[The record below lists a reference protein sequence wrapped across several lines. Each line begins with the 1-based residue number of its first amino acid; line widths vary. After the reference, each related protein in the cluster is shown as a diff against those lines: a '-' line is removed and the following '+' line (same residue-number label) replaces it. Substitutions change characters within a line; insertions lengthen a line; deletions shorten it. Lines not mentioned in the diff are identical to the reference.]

1 MTYESHDNVGF
12 LSLMTCQPHIFIS
25 SNLHHLIMAWSK
37 PYLAILCLA
46 SVKYSEAGGRKE
58 KKVVVQE
65 TVKDIR
71 AHHKREKFTVDL
83 PEGLS
88 IVCQNY

>member
-1 MTYESHDNVGF
+1 MESCDNVGF
-12 LSLMTCQPHIFIS
+12 LSLMMCQPHIFIS
-25 SNLHHLIMAWSK
+25 SNLHHLVMAWSK
-37 PYLAILCLA
+37 PYQAILCLA
-46 SVKYSEAGGRKE
+46 SVKYSKARGRKE

-71 AHHKREKFTVDL
+71 AHRKKEKFTEDL

-88 IVCQNY
+88 IICQNY

>member
-1 MTYESHDNVGF
+1 MESCDNVGF
-12 LSLMTCQPHIFIS
+12 LLLMTCRLHIFIS

-37 PYLAILCLA
+37 PYQAILHLA
-46 SVKYSEAGGRKE
+46 SVKYSEARGTKE

-65 TVKDIR
+65 IVKDIR
-71 AHHKREKFTVDL
+71 AHHKREKFTEDL

-88 IVCQNY
+88 IICQNY

>member
-1 MTYESHDNVGF
+1 MESCDNIGF
-12 LSLMTCQPHIFIS
+12 LLLMMCRLHIFIS

-37 PYLAILCLA
+37 PYQAILCLA
-46 SVKYSEAGGRKE
+46 SVQYSEARGRKE

-65 TVKDIR
+65 AMKDIR
-71 AHHKREKFTVDL
+71 AHHKREKFTKDL

-88 IVCQNY
+88 IIHQNY

>member
-1 MTYESHDNVGF
+1 MESHDNIDF
-12 LSLMTCQPHIFIS
+12 LSLMMCQPHIFIS

-37 PYLAILCLA
+37 PYQAILCLA
-46 SVKYSEAGGRKE
+46 SVKYSEARGKKE
-58 KKVVVQE
+58 KKAVVQE

-71 AHHKREKFTVDL
+71 AHHKEKFTKDL

-88 IVCQNY
+88 IICQNY

>member
-1 MTYESHDNVGF
+1 
-12 LSLMTCQPHIFIS
+12 
-25 SNLHHLIMAWSK
+25 MAWSK
-37 PYLAILCLA
+37 PYLAILRLV
-46 SVKYSEAGGRKE
+46 SVKYSEARGRKE

-71 AHHKREKFTVDL
+71 ADHKREKFTKDL

-88 IVCQNY
+88 IICQNY

>member
-1 MTYESHDNVGF
+1 MESHDNIDF
-12 LSLMTCQPHIFIS
+12 LLLMTCRPHIFIS

-37 PYLAILCLA
+37 PYQAILHLV
-46 SVKYSEAGGRKE
+46 SVKYSEARGRKE

-71 AHHKREKFTVDL
+71 ARHKKEKFTEDL

-88 IVCQNY
+88 IIYQNY

>member
-1 MTYESHDNVGF
+1 MESHDNVGF
-12 LSLMTCQPHIFIS
+12 LSLMTCRLHILIS
-25 SNLHHLIMAWSK
+25 SNLHQLIMAWSK
-37 PYLAILCLA
+37 PYQAILRLA
-46 SVKYSEAGGRKE
+46 SVKYSKARGRKE

-71 AHHKREKFTVDL
+71 AHHKREKFTEDL

-88 IVCQNY
+88 IICQNY